1 LLFLINFNSQAEKT
15 ITTQV
20 EINLTNNYGCV
31 SKPKNER
38 YMLNISRFFYRLYH
52 LGLKL
57 TINVLPPPSPI
68 LFKGDNALQSLI
80 TDIKLNRLNRLLL
93 VTDKQIHSLG
103 LHRELADQLAKQA
116 ITTELYS
123 DVEPNNPIHSIEQAL
138 SRYQQTQCQGVIC
151 LGGGSVMDCGKLVAA
166 RIARPN
172 KTCVQLKGLFK
183 IRRQLP
189 PIYAIPTTAGTG
201 SETTVAAVAF
211 DPIARQKFA
220 VTDLCLCP
228 RAAVLIPELTY
239 DLPPQITAHTGM
251 DALTHAIE
259 AYLGIIGTDFTRQK
273 SLDACSLIFAN
284 LLPAYQQ
291 GRHHQY
297 RENMLL
303 ASFYAGEAFTR
314 ASVGYVHA
322 IAHSLG
328 GHYGTAHGLAN
339 AIVLPKVLRWYGHSV
354 EDKLAKLAEHCQ
366 IAVNKTSSAA
376 KAQAFIAAI
385 EALNQQMA
393 IPAGLNDLKPEDIP
407 SLARK
412 TLKEAHPEYPVPN
425 FMGLNSCEQLLKSLL
440 MEQ

>member
-1 LLFLINFNSQAEKT
+1 
-15 ITTQV
+15 
-20 EINLTNNYGCV
+20 
-31 SKPKNER
+31 
-38 YMLNISRFFYRLYH
+38 MLYISTFFYRLYH

-57 TINVLPPPSPI
+57 IISALPPPSPI
-68 LFKGDNALQSLI
+68 LFKGDNALESLI
-80 TDIKLNRLNRLLL
+80 ADIKANKLNRLLL
-93 VTDKQIHSLG
+93 VTDMQIHALG

-123 DVEPNNPIHSIEQAL
+123 DVKPNNPIQSIEQAL
-138 SRYQQTQCQGVIC
+138 NHYQKSQCQGVIC

-166 RIARPN
+166 RIARPD
-172 KTCVQLKGLFK
+172 KTTVQLKGLFK

-189 PIYAIPTTAGTG
+189 PVYAIPTTAGTG

-211 DPIARQKFA
+211 DPTAKQKFA

-239 DLPPQITAHTGM
+239 KLPPHITAHTGM

-259 AYLGIIGTDFTRQK
+259 AYLGIIGTGFTRQK
-273 SLDACSLIFAN
+273 SLEACSLIFAN

-291 GRHHQY
+291 GSHHQY

-303 ASFYAGEAFTR
+303 GSFYAGEAFTR

-328 GHYGTAHGLAN
+328 GYYGTAHGLAN
-339 AIVLPKVLRWYGHSV
+339 AIILPKVLRWYGPAV
-354 EDKLAKLAEHCQ
+354 EDKLAALAEHCQ
-366 IAVNKTSSAA
+366 IGVSKTSSTA
-376 KAQAFIAAI
+376 KALAFIEEI

-393 IPAGLNDLKPEDIP
+393 IPPGLSELDPKDIP
-407 SLARK
+407 SLANQA
-412 TLKEAHPEYPVPN
+412 LKEAHPEYPVPK
-425 FMGLNSCEQLLKSLL
+425 FMDLNSCEKLLKSLL
-440 MEQ
+440 MAQ

>member
-1 LLFLINFNSQAEKT
+1 
-15 ITTQV
+15 
-20 EINLTNNYGCV
+20 
-31 SKPKNER
+31 
-38 YMLNISRFFYRLYH
+38 MLNISTFFYRLYH
-52 LGLKL
+52 IGLKL
-57 TINVLPPPSPI
+57 IISALPTPSPI
-68 LFKGDNALQSLI
+68 LFKGNNALESLI
-80 TDIKLNRLNRLLL
+80 GDIKTNKINRLLL
-93 VTDKQIHSLG
+93 VTDKQIHTLG
-103 LHRELADQLAKQA
+103 LHKELADQLAKQA
-116 ITTELYS
+116 IATELYS

-138 SRYQQTQCQGVIC
+138 SHYQKNQCQGVIC

-172 KTCVQLKGLFK
+172 KTTIQLKGLFK
-183 IRRQLP
+183 IRRQLA

-211 DPIARQKFA
+211 DPIAKQKFA

-228 RAAVLIPELTY
+228 RAAVLLPELTY

-273 SLDACSLIFAN
+273 SLNACSLIFAN
-284 LLPAYQQ
+284 LLPTYEQ
-291 GRHHQY
+291 GQNYQY

-328 GHYGTAHGLAN
+328 GYYGTAHGLAN
-339 AIVLPKVLRWYGHSV
+339 AILLPKVLRWYGPAV
-354 EDKLAKLAEHCQ
+354 EDKLATLAEHCQ
-366 IAVNKTSSAA
+366 IGVNKTSSAA

-393 IPAGLNDLKPEDIP
+393 IPAGLGELDPKDIP
-407 SLARK
+407 SLAK
-412 TLKEAHPEYPVPN
+412 QALNEAHPEYPVPK
-425 FMGLNSCEQLLKSLL
+425 FMDLNSCEKLLGSLL
-440 MEQ
+440 IAK

>member
-1 LLFLINFNSQAEKT
+1 MQANK
-15 ITTQV
+15 
-20 EINLTNNYGCV
+20 
-31 SKPKNER
+31 
-38 YMLNISRFFYRLYH
+38 
-52 LGLKL
+52 
-57 TINVLPPPSPI
+57 
-68 LFKGDNALQSLI
+68 
-80 TDIKLNRLNRLLL
+80 LNRLLL
-93 VTDKQIHSLG
+93 VTDKQIHALG
-103 LHRELADQLAKQA
+103 LHIELADQLAKQA

-138 SRYQQTQCQGVIC
+138 SHYQQTQCQGVIC

-166 RIARPN
+166 RIARSD
-172 KTCVQLKGLFK
+172 KTTVQLKGLFK

-211 DPIARQKFA
+211 DPVAKQKFA
-220 VTDLCLCP
+220 ITDLCLCP
-228 RAAVLIPELTY
+228 RAAVLLPKLTY
-239 DLPPQITAHTGM
+239 GLPPQITAHTGM

-273 SLDACSLIFAN
+273 SLEACGLIFAN

-297 RENMLL
+297 REKMLL

-328 GHYGTAHGLAN
+328 GYYGTAHGLAN
-339 AIVLPKVLRWYGHSV
+339 GIILPKVLRWYGHSV
-354 EDKLAKLAEHCQ
+354 EDKLATLAEHCQ
-366 IAVNKTSSAA
+366 IGVNKTSSAA
-376 KAQAFIAAI
+376 KARAFIEVI

-393 IPAGLNDLKPEDIP
+393 IPPGLNDLKAEDIP
-407 SLARK
+407 TLARK
-412 TLKEAHPEYPVPN
+412 ALKEAHPEYPVPK
-425 FMGLNSCEQLLKSLL
+425 FMCLNSCEQLLKSLL

>member
-1 LLFLINFNSQAEKT
+1 M
-15 ITTQV
+15 V
-20 EINLTNNYGCV
+20 
-31 SKPKNER
+31 
-38 YMLNISRFFYRLYH
+38 NISTFFYRLYH
-52 LGLKL
+52 IGLKL
-57 TINVLPPPSPI
+57 IISVLPPPSPI
-68 LFKGDNALQSLI
+68 LFKGDNALESLI
-80 TDIKLNRLNRLLL
+80 ADIKANKLNRLLL
-93 VTDKQIHSLG
+93 VTDKQIHALG

-116 ITTELYS
+116 IATELYS

-138 SRYQQTQCQGVIC
+138 SHFQKSQCQGVIC

-166 RIARPN
+166 RIARPD
-172 KTCVQLKGLFK
+172 KTTAQLKGLFK

-211 DPIARQKFA
+211 DPKAKQKYA
-220 VTDLCLCP
+220 ITDLCLCP
-228 RAAVLIPELTY
+228 RAAVLLPELTY

-273 SLDACSLIFAN
+273 SLNACGLIFAN
-284 LLPAYQQ
+284 LLSAYQQ

-328 GHYGTAHGLAN
+328 SYYGTAHGLAN
-339 AIVLPKVLRWYGHSV
+339 AILLPKVLRWYGPAV
-354 EDKLAKLAEHCQ
+354 EDKLATLAEHCQ
-366 IAVNKTSSAA
+366 IGVSKTSSTA
-376 KAQAFIAAI
+376 KVLAFIEEI

-393 IPAGLNDLKPEDIP
+393 IPPGLSELEPEDIP
-407 SLARK
+407 SLAK
-412 TLKEAHPEYPVPN
+412 QALKEAHPEYPVPK
-425 FMGLNSCEQLLKSLL
+425 FMDLNSCEKLLKSLL
-440 MEQ
+440 MAQ